1 LRNASIA
8 DGVKSGALILP
19 LQSKAK
25 RRTERE
31 QRRKVE
37 RKSQKEKKKPRPKE
51 LLLQGNEAVVEGA
64 LRAGCRFFAGYPI
77 TPATEISEI
86 LSTRLPL
93 VDGTFIQMEDEIAS
107 LGAVIGASLAGV
119 KAMTATSG
127 PGFSLMQENLG
138 FAIIAE
144 VPCVVVDVMRGGPS
158 TGLPTSPSQ
167 SDVMQARWGT
177 HGDHPI
183 IVLSA
188 STVRECYD
196 MTIRAFN
203 FSEKFRTPVILLID
217 EVVGHM
223 REKIALGDQNEI
235 EIFNRV
241 KPTMP
246 PEWYIP
252 YEDTP
257 SGIPSMANF
266 GEGYRYHV
274 TGLTHDI
281 RGFPTSRPDEI
292 GPFIARLHR
301 KISQHFSEIQI
312 GEFFQTEDAEIT
324 VVAYGCVARSAK
336 RAVIEARE
344 KGMKVGL
351 LKLMTLW
358 PFMRSAVEK
367 VLQTSKALIVPEM
380 NMGQISREVKR
391 VNRGITK
398 VVALNKVDGTIITP
412 GEILDRMMEISDARS
427 N

>member
-1 LRNASIA
+1 
-8 DGVKSGALILP
+8 
-19 LQSKAK
+19 
-25 RRTERE
+25 
-31 QRRKVE
+31 
-37 RKSQKEKKKPRPKE
+37 
-51 LLLQGNEAVVEGA
+51 
-64 LRAGCRFFAGYPI
+64 
-77 TPATEISEI
+77 
-86 LSTRLPL
+86 
-93 VDGTFIQMEDEIAS
+93 MEDEIAS

-119 KAMTATSG
+119 KSMTATSG

-144 VPCVVVDVMRGGPS
+144 VPCVIVDVMRGGPS
-158 TGLPTSPSQ
+158 TGLPTFPSQ

-196 MTIRAFN
+196 VTLQAFN
-203 FSEKFRTPVILLID
+203 FSEKFRTPVIVLID

-223 REKIALGDQNEI
+223 REKIALDDEGEI

-241 KPTMP
+241 KPTVP

-257 SGIPSMANF
+257 RGVPPMANF

-301 KISQHFSEIQI
+301 KISQHFAEIQKA
-312 GEFFQTEDAEIT
+312 EFLQTEDAEMTI
-324 VVAYGCVARSAK
+324 VAYGCVARSAK
-336 RAVIEARE
+336 RAVLEARE
-344 KGMKVGL
+344 KGIKVGL
-351 LKLMTLW
+351 LKLITLW

-367 VLQTSKALIVPEM
+367 VLQTSKVLIVPEM

-391 VNRGITK
+391 VNRGMAK
-398 VVALNKVDGTIITP
+398 VFTINKVDGTIITP
-412 GEILDRMMEISDARS
+412 PEILNRIMEVS
-427 N
+427 